1 MKRLIF
7 RTDSGFNVKLNQH
20 APAAIL
26 TKTTLKCI
34 WRLVQFPNHVAFLYS
49 NSNWISMSFPKNFW
63 SKITCKNKA
72 LKICEDWAQL
82 IFRVVSAFFRSKK
95 LGLHEFVLFKLS
107 QTHEQSIS
115 CVHFKRKGDH
125 IIPLTP
131 KKNFSEKKRCKLWF
145 FPNAWKYRKKWEDW
159 FLELVH
165 DFMWN

>member
-26 TKTTLKCI
+26 TKTTLKCSC
-34 WRLVQFPNHVAFLYS
+34 RLVQSPNDVQLGDS
-49 NSNWISMSFPKNFW
+49 NSNWISMSFPKNFCPNIIW
-63 SKITCKNKA
+63 QNKA

-82 IFRVVSAFFRSKK
+82 IFRGVSVFFCSKK
-95 LGLHEFVLFKLS
+95 MGLPEFVLFKLS

-115 CVHFKRKGDH
+115 LLQFERKGNH

-131 KKNFSEKKRCKLWF
+131 KKHFGEKKGANC
-145 FPNAWKYRKKWEDW
+145 
-159 FLELVH
+159 
-165 DFMWN
+165 DFTPTPENIGRNEKIDF